1 MNINESAKQM
11 NKEKI
16 NKRESK
22 NKGKQ
27 NRPANISIGIIIK
40 KYIYQKK
47 ERQKEEDYTY
57 SQVT

>member
-1 MNINESAKQM
+1 M

-57 SQVT
+57 S